1 MTTDTPRASPAVPV
15 RALEFYS
22 GIGGMHYSLNRA
34 CKESAVLAAFDL
46 NNVANDVRRWT
57 CGIE

>member
-1 MTTDTPRASPAVPV
+1 MTTDALTANPAVPV

-34 CKESAVLAAFDL
+34 CKEGVVLAAFDL
-46 NNVANDVRRWT
+46 NNVANDVR
-57 CGIE
+57 CLNYDSG